1 MKKILLSALCAIGA
15 LSMSAAET
23 TIVFSDIYGDATVSG
38 IDAKEPIVQDG
49 ITITFAKG
57 NSTTAPA
64 YNKAKEIRL
73 YGGQADPSL
82 LDGNT
87 MTVAIDGG
95 SITKI
100 DLAVGNVDKWGV
112 ITSNVGN
119 VTEDADHNSSWTGN
133 AGEVVFTVSRD
144 AANTSVATQN
154 RYRSIT
160 ITFDEGEVT
169 KCSAPKFSLEEGA
182 YYSAQS
188 VALTCNTDGAT
199 IMYKLNGAEETAY
212 TAPIELKE
220 VGKYTIEAYAKK
232 DGIDNSETV
241 TATYEIKA
249 PVEVSSIAEFIM
261 SGEAE
266 PAGTAFKW
274 NFPVTVTAVMPS
286 YTYVVDGE
294 GSPMLIYGN
303 QIPTYTKGDVIPA
316 GIVGNFKNYNN
327 LYEME
332 YPVADTFG
340 EATPGSYD
348 YVTMK
353 SGEITTSD
361 INKVIYISN
370 ATYTEGESTKTLDD
384 GSGAI
389 NVYYQKAWEVDG
401 PTSGEKCDVL
411 CAVAVYKETLQVYPM
426 QFLPAGAGVDGVVAN
441 ASVVRTIDGAIEIVS
456 EGASVVYNAAGQ
468 VVATANGTATVNVP
482 AGFYIVRTADNVVK
496 VLVK

>member
-1 MKKILLSALCAIGA
+1 MLVAGMST
-15 LSMSAAET
+15 MSAAEEVLDFT
-23 TIVFSDIYGDATVSG
+23 KMGYENGTAVTEITQGAVTLTFTDGGNSNAPKYYTSGTSVRMYGD
-38 IDAKEPIVQDG
+38 
-49 ITITFAKG
+49 
-57 NSTTAPA
+57 
-64 YNKAKEIRL
+64 
-73 YGGQADPSL
+73 
-82 LDGNT
+82 NT
-87 MTVAIDGG
+87 MTVAVPIGSTLKNVSFVLADKATTDWVLADASFYPVEPGTLTIDGTTG
-95 SITKI
+95 AT
-100 DLAVGNVDKWGV
+100 
-112 ITSNVGN
+112 
-119 VTEDADHNSSWTGN
+119 WTGN
-133 AGEVVFTVSRD
+133 AAEFTLTVKNEKWGGPGKTGNAQFRVVSMTV
-144 AANTSVATQN
+144 T
-154 RYRSIT
+154 Y
-160 ITFDEGEVT
+160 DEGEVT
-169 KCSAPKFSLEEGA
+169 QCSAPKFSLEEGA

-370 ATYTEGESTKTLDD
+370 ATYTEGENTKTLDD

-441 ASVVRTIDGAIEIVS
+441 TSVVRTIDGAIEIVS

-482 AGFYIVRTADNVVK
+482 AGFYLVRTADNVVK